1 MSVIQH
7 ELELIFPAAKV
18 PRPVL
23 CEMFREHDV
32 VFNVVSANVSQHRG
46 HFHFLLLGS
55 EQAVKAG
62 EEYLRREGIE
72 VQVLRSEPHTGT
84 LPARPKRLGSNP
96 SEPHMARKLWLTYLD
111 MVRDRPV
118 IWEMA
123 CRFDVCFDIRQSSV
137 GKGVNI
143 MAILLEG
150 PTSHVDA
157 AIEFLHEQGVEVEPI
172 EKSVVEG

>member
-7 ELELIFPAAKV
+7 ELELVFPATKV

-23 CEMFREHDV
+23 CEMFRAHDV

-46 HFHFLLLGS
+46 HFHFLLLGT
-55 EQAVKAG
+55 EQAVKGG

-72 VQVLRSEPHTGT
+72 VRVVRSEPFAGT
-84 LPARPKRLGSNP
+84 LPPRPHRMGSNP
-96 SEPHMARKLWLTYLD
+96 SEPRAARKLWLTYLD
-111 MVRDRPV
+111 AVRDRPV

-150 PTSHVDA
+150 PSSHVDA
-157 AIEFLHEQGVEVEPI
+157 AIEFLREMSVEVEPI
-172 EKSVVEG
+172 EKSVIEG